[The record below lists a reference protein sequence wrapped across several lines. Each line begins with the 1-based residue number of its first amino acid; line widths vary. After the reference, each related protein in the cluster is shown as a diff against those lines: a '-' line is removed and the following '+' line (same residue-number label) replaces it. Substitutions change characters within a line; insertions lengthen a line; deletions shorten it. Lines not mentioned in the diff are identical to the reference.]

1 MAEDYPGQDDDI
13 SASNY
18 SIYGQTSSYR
28 GRPPMQQIDHPAHNV
43 PEPTQSYNGDPLS
56 LSAPGNSMLR
66 DRALGPLNAKV
77 NVRNGYTGRG
87 DSYGMDQ

>member
-28 GRPPMQQIDHPAHNV
+28 GRPPMQQIDHPVHNV
-43 PEPTQSYNGDPLS
+43 PEPTQSYNGFESTIGVGDYAMP
-56 LSAPGNSMLR
+56 
-66 DRALGPLNAKV
+66 RAGKTSDYKV
-77 NVRNGYTGRG
+77 IGK
-87 DSYGMDQ
+87 DK